1 MQTRPLGRTGFDIA
15 PLVLGGNVFG
25 WTCDAAQ
32 SFRVLDAFV
41 AHGFN
46 LIDTADVYSR
56 WAPGNRGGES
66 EMIIG
71 EWIRRRGRHDDVLI
85 ATKVGSDMGL
95 GHVCLRRDYILA
107 AVEDSLRRLRIDCID
122 LYQSHWVD
130 KDTPADETLS
140 AFQTL
145 IEQGKVRAIGASN
158 HRASRLLDALEV
170 AQLHG
175 LPAYQT
181 LQPPY
186 NLMQRGEFEGEL
198 QALCRKEGMGVIS
211 YYGLASG
218 FLTGKY
224 RSARDAAGR
233 ARGDAVQQYLAA
245 PQADAVLATLD
256 RLADKHAATPAQ
268 VALAWIMAQPGITAP
283 IASAT
288 SSAQLE
294 ELAGAATLAL
304 DADDL
309 AALDAASTPPSAPS
323 APSDSGA

>member
-1 MQTRPLGRTGFDIA
+1 MQRRPLGRTGMDIA

-32 SFRVLDAFV
+32 SLRVLDAFV
-41 AHGFN
+41 ARGFN

-56 WAPGNRGGES
+56 WVPGHQGGES
-66 EMIIG
+66 ETLIG
-71 EWIRRRGRHDDVLI
+71 RWIRQRGHHDDVLI
-85 ATKVGSDMGL
+85 ATKVGSDLGL
-95 GHVCLRRDYILA
+95 GHVCLRREHILRA
-107 AVEDSLRRLRIDCID
+107 AEDSLRRLGVERID

-130 KDTPADETLS
+130 KNTPVEETLG

-158 HRASRLLDALEV
+158 HRARRLLDALEL
-170 AQLHG
+170 AQIHG

-198 QALCRKEGMGVIS
+198 AALCQSERLGVIS

-224 RSARDAAGR
+224 RSIRDAEGR
-233 ARGDAVQQYLAA
+233 ARSDAVRAHLAA
-245 PQADAVLATLD
+245 PQAAAVLAALD
-256 RLADKHAATPAQ
+256 ACAQRHGATPAQ
-268 VALAWIMAQPGITAP
+268 VALAWVMAQPGITAP

-288 SSAQLE
+288 TVEQLDQ
-294 ELAGAATLAL
+294 LAGAASLIL
-304 DADDL
+304 EPDDL
-309 AALDAASTPPSAPS
+309 AQLARASATPTPTAP
-323 APSDSGA
+323 GA

>member
-25 WTCDAAQ
+25 WTCDATQ

-66 EMIIG
+66 ETIIG

-288 SSAQLE
+288 SPAQLE
-294 ELAGAATLAL
+294 ELAGAVTLAL
-304 DADDL
+304 DSDDL

-323 APSDSGA
+323 DSGA

>member
-66 EMIIG
+66 ETIIG

-288 SSAQLE
+288 SPAQLE
-294 ELAGAATLAL
+294 ELAGAVTLAL

-323 APSDSGA
+323 DSGA

>member
-66 EMIIG
+66 ETIIG

-95 GHVCLRRDYILA
+95 GQVCLRRDYILA

-288 SSAQLE
+288 SPAQLE

>member
-66 EMIIG
+66 ETIIG

>member
-1 MQTRPLGRTGFDIA
+1 MQLRPLGRTGFRIA

-25 WTCDAAQ
+25 WTCGRET

-41 AHGFN
+41 ARGFN

-56 WAPGNRGGES
+56 WVPGHAGGES
-66 EMIIG
+66 ETILG

-85 ATKVGSDMGL
+85 TTKVGSDLGL
-95 GHVCLRRDYILA
+95 GHVCLRREHLLA
-107 AVEDSLRRLRIDCID
+107 AVEGSLRRLGVDCID

-130 KDTPADETLS
+130 KDTPVEETLA

-158 HRASRLLDALEV
+158 HRATRLRAALDA
-170 AQLHG
+170 ARIHG

-181 LQPPY
+181 LQPPC
-186 NLMQRGEFEGEL
+186 NLLQRAEFEGEL
-198 QALCRKEGMGVIS
+198 AALCRQENLGVIS

-224 RSARDAAGR
+224 RTAADARGR
-233 ARGDAVQQYLAA
+233 ARGDAVQKLFAL
-245 PQADAVLATLD
+245 PQAGAVLAALD
-256 RLADKHAATPAQ
+256 SVAKKHDATPAQ
-268 VALAWIMAQPGITAP
+268 IALTWVMAQPGITAP

-288 SSAQLE
+288 SVAQLE
-294 ELAGAATLAL
+294 ELAGAAALTL
-304 DADDL
+304 DPDDL
-309 AALDAASTPPSAPS
+309 AALDAASTPPSATP
-323 APSDSGA
+323 APGA

>member
-233 ARGDAVQQYLAA
+233 ARGDAVQQYLIA

-288 SSAQLE
+288 SPAQLE

-323 APSDSGA
+323 DSGA